1 MTMTI
6 TTNASAESKPGRFEV
21 RSPGTG
27 ELLGSLPIQSA
38 EEIQAAV
45 ARGRRAFRVWG
56 SLTPKQRRAHLLDY
70 RRELVRRMDD
80 IIDIVHRENG
90 KPRVDAASELM
101 LVVSHLTHAA
111 NRAEALLKPRRAVSA
126 LFANFVSQVS
136 YHPHGVIGVIGPWN
150 FPLHTPMGSISYA
163 LATGNTVVF
172 KPSELT
178 PLCGKILVECAQAAI
193 PIPDVLQL
201 VTGLGETG
209 AALARA
215 KVDKLAFTGSAA
227 TGRRVMAAAA
237 ENLTPVVLE
246 LGGKDPAIIT
256 ADADLARAAKSVT
269 YGAFWNAGQACV
281 GIERAF
287 VVDSVHDAFVE
298 KVVSEARAL
307 KVGDDDLA
315 HYGPM
320 TLEKQV
326 SIVREHVKEALEQ
339 GARAVLGGLDSFKGR
354 FIEPVVLV
362 DVTPRMKVMREESF
376 GPVLP
381 IMRVS
386 SAEEAVRLANE
397 SDYGLGSAVF
407 AREGAQRIADA
418 LDAGMTSINAVLAFA
433 AMGPLPFGGRRE
445 SGFGRI
451 HGDDGMREFV
461 WAKATTRELFPMPG
475 FAMVFSDPAR
485 QLTLMRKTLQT
496 MFGGDGLASVGSAL
510 RKWTGRT

>member
-1 MTMTI
+1 MTMT
-6 TTNASAESKPGRFEV
+6 TGSGAEAKPGRFEV

-27 ELLGSLPIQSA
+27 ELLGTLPIQSA
-38 EEIQAAV
+38 EDIQAAV

-56 SLTPKQRRAHLLDY
+56 SLTPKQRRSHLLDY

-80 IIDIVHRENG
+80 IIEVVHRENG

-111 NRAEALLKPRRAVSA
+111 NRAEGVLKPRSA
-126 LFANFVSQVS
+126 PSVLFANFRSRVT
-136 YHPHGVIGVIGPWN
+136 YHPYGVIGVIGPWN
-150 FPLHTPMGSISYA
+150 FPIHTPMGSISYA

-201 VTGLGETG
+201 VTGLGEAG

-237 ENLTPVVLE
+237 ENLTPVLLE
-246 LGGKDPAIIT
+246 LGGKDPAII
-256 ADADLARAAKSVT
+256 AGDADLARAAKSVA
-269 YGAFWNAGQACV
+269 YGAFWNGGQACV

-287 VVDSVHDAFVE
+287 VVESVHDAFVE
-298 KVVSEARAL
+298 KLVGEVRAL

-315 HYGPM
+315 HYGAM
-320 TLEKQV
+320 TMEKQV

-354 FIEPVVLV
+354 FIEPIVLV
-362 DVTPRMKVMREESF
+362 DVTPSMKVMREESF

-386 SAEEAVRLANE
+386 SAEEAVRLAND
-397 SDYGLGSAVF
+397 SNYGLGSAVF

-418 LDAGMTSINAVLAFA
+418 IDAGMTSINSVLAFA

-445 SGFGRI
+445 SGFGRV
-451 HGDDGMREFV
+451 HGDEGMREFV
-461 WAKATTRELFPMPG
+461 WSKATTRELFPMPG
-475 FAMVFSDPAR
+475 FAMVFSDPKR
-485 QLTLMRKTLQT
+485 QLALMRQTIET
-496 MFGGDGLASVGSAL
+496 MFAGNALDGVGSAL
-510 RKWTGRT
+510 RKLVRR